1 MSIQINF
8 TVITYISITQ
18 HAFIPLKFLSFYS
31 YYRVKLMRTVVKD
44 DILRLKAQADFSQ
57 LRINQ
62 LNTEA
67 LKKKKID
74 AENALIIEEE
84 KQTNLLDVEA
94 KMSRSQIAE
103 ANRERLQL
111 IQDEADAARI
121 RFLASERT
129 SKVKESETLRLQML
143 EKAKIA
149 SANMQRQK
157 ELRAKEDGR
166 ILW

>member
-1 MSIQINF
+1 
-8 TVITYISITQ
+8 
-18 HAFIPLKFLSFYS
+18 
-31 YYRVKLMRTVVKD
+31 MRTVVKD

-94 KMSRSQIAE
+94 KMNRSQIAE

-121 RFLASERT
+121 RSLAVERT
-129 SKVKESETLRLQML
+129 SKVKESEILRLQML

-157 ELRAKEDGR
+157 ELRAKEDNR

>member
-1 MSIQINF
+1 
-8 TVITYISITQ
+8 
-18 HAFIPLKFLSFYS
+18 
-31 YYRVKLMRTVVKD
+31 MRTVVKD

-94 KMSRSQIAE
+94 KMSRSQVAE

-121 RFLASERT
+121 RFLAVERT

-157 ELRAKEDGR
+157 ELRAKEDNR